1 MLEIKNLTV
10 GLPSRAESGFDTML
24 EDVSLSVEAG
34 QSLGLVGEAGSGK
47 SLLVHAIG
55 GLLRPPVVP
64 IGGEILFEGQDL
76 LSMPPDDRRLILG
89 EELSLV
95 LPGGRIRL
103 NPLEKVGRQIVRVL
117 RDHHPEMAKAEALE
131 RAIQLL
137 DRVGIPDPDKRALA
151 YPHELSG
158 GMAQRTVVAMALAN
172 SPRFIVADEPTT
184 GIDVTIQRQILEDFA
199 GLIREDNVGLLIVT
213 RDLGIVAHFCDRVAV
228 VSEGRIVE
236 NAEVRTFFK
245 EQQHPVSQ
253 ELMRA
258 TVLERQK
265 AAEWSAAAASR

>member
-1 MLEIKNLTV
+1 VLEIKNLTV
-10 GLPSRAESGFDTML
+10 GVPDDSGIGFEAML
-24 EDVSLSVEAG
+24 DDISLSVDAG
-34 QSLGLVGEAGSGK
+34 QSVGVVGEAGSGK

-55 GLLRPPVVP
+55 GLLRAPVVP
-64 IGGEILFEGQDL
+64 FGGEVLFEGRDMI
-76 LSMPPDDRRLILG
+76 SMSADDRRLILG

-95 LPGGRIRL
+95 LPGGRVRL
-103 NPLEKVGRQIVRVL
+103 NPLEKVGRQIMRVQ
-117 RDHHPEMAKAEALE
+117 RDHHDELSKVEAHQ
-131 RAIQLL
+131 RAVQLL
-137 DRVGIPDPDKRALA
+137 DRVGIPDPELRAEA

-172 SPRFIVADEPTT
+172 SPRFLVADEPTT

-199 GLIREDNVGLLIVT
+199 SLIREDNVGLLIVT

-236 NAEVRTFFK
+236 NAEVREFFK
-245 EQQHPVSQ
+245 EQKHPVSR

-258 TVLERQK
+258 TVLEREK
-265 AAEWSAAAASR
+265 AAEWSAAAASD

>member
-10 GLPSRAESGFDTML
+10 GVPDDSGIGFEAML
-24 EDVSLSVEAG
+24 DDISLSVDAG
-34 QSLGLVGEAGSGK
+34 QSVGVVGEAGSGK

-55 GLLRPPVVP
+55 GLLRAPVVP
-64 IGGEILFEGQDL
+64 FGGEVLFEGRDMI
-76 LSMPPDDRRLILG
+76 SMSADDRRLILG

-95 LPGGRIRL
+95 LPGGRVRL
-103 NPLEKVGRQIVRVL
+103 NPLEKVGRQIMRVQ
-117 RDHHPEMAKAEALE
+117 RDHHDELSKVEAHQ
-131 RAIQLL
+131 RAVQLL
-137 DRVGIPDPDKRALA
+137 DRVGIPDPELRAEA

-172 SPRFIVADEPTT
+172 SPRFLVADEPTT

-199 GLIREDNVGLLIVT
+199 SLIREDNVGLLIVT

-236 NAEVRTFFK
+236 NAEVREFFK
-245 EQQHPVSQ
+245 EQKHPVSR

-258 TVLERQK
+258 TVLEREK
-265 AAEWSAAAASR
+265 AAEWSAAAASD

>member
-10 GLPSRAESGFDTML
+10 GVPDDSGVGFEAML
-24 EDVSLSVEAG
+24 DDVSLSVGAG
-34 QSLGLVGEAGSGK
+34 QSVGVVGEAGSGK

-55 GLLRPPVVP
+55 GLLRAPVVP
-64 IGGEILFEGQDL
+64 FGGEVLFEGRDMI
-76 LSMPPDDRRLILG
+76 SMSADDRRLILG

-95 LPGGRIRL
+95 LPGGRVRL
-103 NPLEKVGRQIVRVL
+103 NPLEKVGRQIMRVQ
-117 RDHHPEMAKAEALE
+117 RDHHDELSKVEAHQ
-131 RAIQLL
+131 RAVQLL
-137 DRVGIPDPDKRALA
+137 DRVGIPDPELRAEA

-172 SPRFIVADEPTT
+172 SPRFLVADEPTT

-199 GLIREDNVGLLIVT
+199 SLIREDNVGLLIVT

-236 NAEVRTFFK
+236 NAEVREFFK
-245 EQQHPVSQ
+245 EQKHPVSR

-258 TVLERQK
+258 TVLEREK
-265 AAEWSAAAASR
+265 AAEWSAAAASD